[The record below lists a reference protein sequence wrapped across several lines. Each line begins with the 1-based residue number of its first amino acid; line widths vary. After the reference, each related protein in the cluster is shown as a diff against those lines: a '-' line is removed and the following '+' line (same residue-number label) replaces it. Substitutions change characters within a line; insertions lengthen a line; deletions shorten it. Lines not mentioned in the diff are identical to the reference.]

1 VGINDQLAAVN
12 ASLTEASN
20 EIVARIAQLQAQVDA
35 GDPVDSALLAEIGS
49 RAAALANIVPN
60 EAVADE
66 AVEAAVETPAV
77 EG

>member
-35 GDPVDSALLAEIGS
+35 GDPVDSALLAEIES

-66 AVEAAVETPAV
+66 AVEAAVESPAV

>member
-1 VGINDQLAAVN
+1 MGINDQLAAVN

-35 GDPVDSALLAEIGS
+35 GDPVDSALLAEIES

-66 AVEAAVETPAV
+66 AVEAAVESPAV